1 MSDNTEHL
9 ISKLVASHRAVRPFA
24 IVPILSLSILGL
36 TIFAL
41 LLVLPLGIRSDWP
54 VVAQLKSGA
63 LLTLMCSFL
72 VGVALLSGPAAAT
85 WQKRALITA
94 LLVSAVLIF
103 IAFAKVDSALSLS
116 LAMQEPSFWA
126 CVSWVA
132 MVGGAVVLVL
142 HRLLK
147 RARPAN
153 RGLFRVMVPLSA
165 AIFAAAIYSL
175 HCTVDA
181 FTYLVT
187 AYLLAISLVV
197 CFSLWLSRRL
207 WHW

>member
-24 IVPILSLSILGL
+24 IVPILSLSLLCLAIC
-36 TIFAL
+36 AL
-41 LLVLPLGIRSDWP
+41 LLVLPLGIRTDWP
-54 VVAQLKSGA
+54 AAAQLKSGG
-63 LLTLMCSFL
+63 LLTLMCSSL
-72 VGVALLSGPAAAT
+72 VGVALFSGPAATT
-85 WQKRALITA
+85 WQKRAVITT
-94 LLVSAVLIF
+94 LLVSAALLFVI
-103 IAFAKVDSALSLS
+103 FAKVDSGLSLS
-116 LAMQEPSFWA
+116 QAMQEPSFWA
-126 CVSWVA
+126 CVSWVVL
-132 MVGGAVVLVL
+132 VGGAVVLVL

-153 RGLFRVMVPLSA
+153 RGLFRFMVPLSA
-165 AIFAAAIYSL
+165 ALFAAAIYSL

-197 CFSLWLSRRL
+197 CFSLWLSRLL
-207 WHW
+207 WRW